1 MSVYVRPFLWLLI
14 SACLYF
20 AIAENVLRKGMPAPV
35 SPRYTLYAIPAAVS
49 MLRGYKH
56 DYTAQVAV
64 SEYFIRD
71 PNGDSND
78 QIRRALDAKKLDEA
92 GPWFVSGDDKG
103 LIDLTYLSF
112 VVFGPTTGS
121 VVRTIVS
128 LIGLSILLFFLQ
140 FKRDDTNMA
149 ALVAIL
155 CGMYVVLFTFG
166 ITSQAYTI
174 AEPRFLGAIS
184 AISSLHLMMLVAAKR
199 ELAWHAGV
207 FAIFQIALIM
217 FAIHLRSSEIW
228 QVLAIV
234 VFAGSVAIVS
244 FRFWR
249 RALLIT
255 LMSIVGV
262 LCLGVYK
269 HVFYHPRYFTEEV
282 PTRVLWHNALMGL
295 AINPVLQTKYS
306 IVPLDDV
313 SITEAV
319 RRGMIA
325 EKRDAA
331 AAILFPRENYSG
343 GNFYE
348 FNWAMYEAEAERM
361 FLQHVLAE
369 DPLEVLYTYAI
380 IAPKLIWEDVVY
392 LSSRSPEAHPPYL
405 GNVAQIVTSPEVRRE
420 QDLYYSLFRPLP
432 WIAALAAISTLLV
445 SRSRANFTPLAALAL
460 LFTLSVVPAV
470 LATSAI
476 QYIQLSLLFG
486 AALLYLLVIL
496 AGAQFIGGAFSRL
509 KTLHVPH

>member
-1 MSVYVRPFLWLLI
+1 MWLLI

-20 AIAENVLRKGMPAPV
+20 SIAENVVRQGMPAPV

-71 PNGDSND
+71 PNGDTND
-78 QIRRALDAKKLDEA
+78 QVRRALDAKKLDEA

-103 LIDLTYLSF
+103 LIDLTYASF
-112 VVFGPTTGS
+112 VVFGPTTDS
-121 VVRTIVS
+121 IVKTIVS
-128 LIGLSILLFFLQ
+128 LIGLSLLLFFLQ
-140 FKRDDTNMA
+140 FKRDDAAMA

-155 CGMYVVLFTFG
+155 CGMYAVLFTFG

-184 AISSLHLMMLVAAKR
+184 AISSLHLMMLVTTKR
-199 ELAWHAGV
+199 KLAWPAGV
-207 FAIFQIALIM
+207 IAISQLSLII
-217 FAIHLRSSEIW
+217 FAIHLRSTEIW

-234 VFAGSVAIVS
+234 VFAGSVAVVS

-249 RALLIT
+249 RALLIA
-255 LMSIVGV
+255 LLSVVGV
-262 LCLGVYK
+262 FCLGIYK
-269 HVFYHPRYFTEEV
+269 LAFYHPRYFTDDV

-295 AINPVLQTKYS
+295 AINPFLQAKYGM
-306 IVPLDDV
+306 VPLDDI

-319 RRGMIA
+319 RRGMTA

-331 AAILFPRENYSG
+331 VATLFPHENYSG

-348 FNWAMYEAEAERM
+348 FNWAKYEAEARRM
-361 FLQHVLAE
+361 FFRRVLAE
-369 DPLEVLYTYAI
+369 DPIEVFYTYTI
-380 IAPKLIWEDVVY
+380 LAPELIWKDAVY
-392 LSSRSPEAHPPYL
+392 LSSRSQEAHPPYL
-405 GNVAQIVTSPEVRRE
+405 GNVAQIVTSPEVRYE
-420 QDLYYSLFRPLP
+420 KDLYFSLFRPLP
-432 WIAALAAISTLLV
+432 CIAALAAI
-445 SRSRANFTPLAALAL
+445 LAL
-460 LFTLSVVPAV
+460 LAFGCRANYTPLVAVGIPFALSAVPAI
-470 LATSAI
+470 LGTAAI

-486 AALLYLLVIL
+486 AAFLYLLVIL
-496 AGAQFIGGAFSRL
+496 AGAQFIRAASSRL
-509 KTLHVPH
+509 KPLHVPH